1 MKART
6 VLTLALAVA
15 LIGGILVA
23 LPQTDV
29 SDAESVDL
37 DEYLWT
43 AAGYCENGWEAGVS
57 LDLTDEEAYDA
68 IKSIAGSLPENLTQ
82 QSPILGFII
91 GNPDSTADDLYSMIL
106 GEEGLTVDDASAASG
121 QFDIYAVCEP
131 TSNGFTITI
140 KTSGSIDIDLRA
152 TYDGHT
158 NPVLYSEIGYAADF
172 DAAII
177 LNLSDKLVP
186 VSGNLMFTMTST
198 DTSERNYQTVYGDD
212 GSDVAP
218 SDVISDSG
226 SSTVTVHGSAD
237 VSGMTVQ
244 DLDAVL
250 NGGEEPVVDLFLV
263 CSSSVD
269 SIPSDPNGDSMSGY
283 ALRGP
288 MMLPTGLLDAM
299 GIDGGGFDDYV
310 DGGTLIPSYGVVQPI
325 LQIWGLFIPQED
337 YNSISQTL
345 RDMAS
350 AMMDSGSLDFGYTV
364 GDSQYNTNLVSQIR
378 SSLSD
383 VDAPRTSPVMN
394 TTENYYLSYHKAER
408 EPGYSI
414 NFDSDSATTPTTIN
428 GYPVIASTGPSGYV
442 FNFMVD
448 GIGYSVQGSEATAI
462 LTFQNSGEITI
473 PSIVTSDGTTYSVTG
488 LLVDNARLD
497 SLSVPSSVRYMQL
510 LNSEVDELYLDAA
523 TGAYADNS
531 RMDSIIYR
539 GTGTYDI
546 DLYWIDQGVY
556 DLGSIIINGEV
567 NNVYGSISDPAYRG
581 IGSTGYTH
589 VGIAYDLT
597 VVNGQ
602 YTARATQL
610 LPEETDISVYRT
622 ITVNGIDFTA
632 DWSNV
637 FDLEGAT
644 TMSIHSIP
652 DNLCI
657 RSQTLETVEFD
668 NTESI
673 DIKTGTFIECYS
685 LNEVTFNG
693 PVDTIEPYGFISCIS
708 LGSVNF
714 NSTVGI
720 IGSYNFQALSYLTSL
735 VFKGDVGTIE
745 ADAFGGCQNLET
757 VTFNGNVDRMERN
770 AFSECSSLTT
780 ITVGEDLGF
789 LDGQRE
795 TNSLVSIDVTGRLGT
810 IADGAFRNKTAY
822 HIDANEVVTETFSVH
837 AGRGVGTVGIDAFIG
852 SSLGSFT
859 VQGDVELISENAF
872 DSSNLSEFKVSGT
885 IHEVQNYAFDNTEV
899 DITYLLTGNGDS
911 RKTLNATSY
920 AFVGM
925 TSMYSDPC
933 TGNILTAVI
942 PEDESGIEFDI
953 MLYLEN
959 GYIRADIV
967 GILFSN
973 VYNRDLTIPSKL
985 TYTNITD
992 KETESIEYHISGL
1005 GRFDGFSYG
1014 TNVSIGTLTIGNNI
1028 TGIGEGMSRIMT
1040 NVTVDT
1046 VSMETSGYT
1055 VDTSTG
1061 LITILTHDGSTIC
1074 SVLNRPNVQ
1083 QEVYTVPDGVKVLD
1097 LTLFD
1102 KLSVKILNTN
1112 EVTTIR
1118 GSLDS
1123 MDGLE
1128 RLNIGT
1134 DLTDFEVWNAP
1145 LTLQYITVD
1154 EGNVRYFAVDGI
1166 LYERAD
1172 GTENQASLVLVPAN
1186 LTRENGEKVTHLTVP
1201 STVNGCAI
1209 IGLNDGS
1216 FRGSTLTSVDV
1227 NANID
1232 GLYGQIFYNTLM
1244 TNIYLP
1250 SGLLYVDSNSFD
1262 NSLPGLVVSSD
1273 DNAVFTHNGAI
1284 YHEYSEEGPDGETIQ
1299 HKKFVTYIG
1308 DADILVIED
1317 GTDEVGYGQVLMDDY
1332 PGYII
1337 VPDSVT
1343 YANLEMIN
1351 NSNEDRT
1358 YVLLP
1363 SGCYQDAN
1371 FDSLGIVFRTYQASE
1386 DYGLEFT
1393 PVYSDGNLTSIDIKV
1408 DGAAYVTALINIG
1421 LNNGDQK
1428 ILTSEN
1434 NYTANFAID
1443 ELLSGNPVDG
1453 YLLDGMLTVSYSVRE
1468 YTVTFDLNIEGRD
1481 DVHENVS
1488 HGATVDVPDV
1498 SDYDSAVF
1506 GGWYRDSSL
1515 EVPFDTDAPITS
1527 DITVYAKWI
1536 HTYTVTAGTG
1546 NAIFYINGEQIDGSK
1561 LLTEGEYHVYV
1572 EYEDGYTGDYT
1583 VMADGVKIDG
1593 NLTLDQNVTLTTNIS
1608 PLPTEYKITLIN
1620 DPTMGSLDDDII
1632 IVPVGGSAT
1641 LPTPKALD
1649 GYRFVG
1655 WTIGYMMVGDTITPS
1670 SDIEVTASYVM
1681 AQIDAEVSFS
1691 YSPSDGTPVGD
1702 AGTMVVEIGTAI
1714 ELPGMETKHGLS
1726 FLGWTA
1732 DGNLIDGD
1740 TYIVTGDVRLTALFH
1755 ENPSTSGDRVVLDL
1769 HIDRSEGQFSGNTTI
1784 NLTRGDTYQLPEIEG
1799 KRGFTMV
1806 AWSVDGVAYPG
1817 GTTITVDGN
1826 TTATAVFQKT
1836 TDNPIT
1842 HRIQFSVNGDGNFEG
1857 PTQKIVID
1865 GQTVEMPEV
1874 TAGSGYRFA
1883 GWYAN
1888 GAAVQDGVFTVITDT
1903 VFVAQFDRIP
1913 TGGGGTGGGTPGDDS
1928 PDEEGSTTTDEDGN
1942 TIHEVTRP
1950 DGSSTTTTTRPDGS
1964 STVVDVR
1971 PTEDG
1976 TQTVEEHFDS
1986 NGDLTGSTTT
1996 TTSETT
2002 TLTGNTVQSSTT
2014 TVADGNGNTVSEVTN
2029 VTSTSED
2036 GSVKTEMTVQDGAAR
2051 SQTTVTVQ
2059 GDGTGTVTVEAD
2071 KIQQALSQMDEVTS
2085 EQENVEK
2092 VITIQSDSYT
2102 PDKAEA
2108 TLDAD
2113 ALTAVAD
2120 SGASVSISGDVG
2132 TVTISPEVASTLSDS
2147 DSAVS
2152 VSVATGNRAAMN
2164 SAQKRVIGDSPV
2176 FELNATAGNESIHQ
2190 LGGTV
2195 TVTVPYTLQPGDDP
2209 DSITVFYVDSD
2220 GNLEPKV
2227 TTYDPITHTIT
2238 FVTDHFSY
2246 YMIGT
2251 TQQTPTDEGDDTLI
2265 YAGITIVVVIAI
2277 AAVAMVARKRL

>member
-1 MKART
+1 MEART

-23 LPQTDV
+23 LPQTNV
-29 SDAESVDL
+29 SDAEPVDL
-37 DEYLWT
+37 DGYLWT
-43 AAGYCENGWEAGVS
+43 AAGYCENGWETGVS

-68 IKSIAGSLPENLTQ
+68 IKSIASSLPENLTQ
-82 QSPILGFII
+82 QNPILSFII

-106 GEEGLTVDDASAASG
+106 GEDGLTVDDACTASG
-121 QFDIYAVCEP
+121 QFDIYAICEP

-140 KTSGSIDIDLRA
+140 KTSGSLDIDLRA

-158 NPVLYSEIGYAADF
+158 DPVLYSEIGYAADL

-177 LNLSDKLVP
+177 LNLSDELVP

-198 DTSERNYQTVYGDD
+198 DTSERNYQTVYGED
-212 GSDVAP
+212 GSEVAP
-218 SDVISDSG
+218 SDVVSDSRL
-226 SSTVTVHGSAD
+226 STVTVRGSAD
-237 VSGMTVQ
+237 VSGMSVE

-263 CSSSVD
+263 YTSSVD
-269 SIPSDPNGDSMSGY
+269 TVPSDPDGDSVNGY
-283 ALRGP
+283 EFRGP
-288 MMLPTGLLDAM
+288 MGLPTGLLDSV

-325 LQIWGLFIPQED
+325 LQIWGLFIPQGE
-337 YNSISQTL
+337 YNNIAQTF
-345 RDMAS
+345 RDVTS
-350 AMMDSGSLDFGYTV
+350 VMMDSGSLDFGYTI

-383 VDAPRTSPVMN
+383 VNAPRTSPVMS
-394 TTENYYLSYHKAER
+394 TTEDYSLSYHKAER

-414 NFDSDSATTPTTIN
+414 NFDSDSATAPTMIN
-428 GYPVIASTGPSGYV
+428 GYPVIASTGPSGYM
-442 FNFMVD
+442 FNFVVD
-448 GIGYSVQGSEATAI
+448 EVGYSVQGNEATAI

-473 PSIVTSDGTTYSVTG
+473 PSTVTSDDTTYRVTG
-488 LLVDNARLD
+488 LLVDNANLD
-497 SLSVPSSVRYMQL
+497 SLSVSPSVGYMQL
-510 LNSEVDELYLDAA
+510 LDSEIDELYLDA
-523 TGAYADNS
+523 TTSAYADNS
-531 RMDSIIYR
+531 RLDSIIFS

-556 DLGSIIINGEV
+556 DLGSIVINGDV
-567 NNVYGSISDPAYRG
+567 GNVYGSISDPAYKG
-581 IGSTGYTH
+581 VGSTGYTH
-589 VGIAYDLT
+589 KGVTYELT

-602 YTARATQL
+602 YTARATQM
-610 LPEETDISVYRT
+610 LPGETNVSVYRT
-622 ITVNGIDFTA
+622 ITVDEIDFTA
-632 DWSNV
+632 DWSYIY
-637 FDLEGAT
+637 DLNDVTLMEIYS
-644 TMSIHSIP
+644 MP

-657 RSQTLETVEFD
+657 RSQTLEAIRFE

-673 DIKTGTFIECYS
+673 DIETGTFIECYS
-685 LNEVTFNG
+685 LSEVKFNG
-693 PVDTIEPYGFISCIS
+693 PVDSIEPYGFNSCIS
-708 LGSVNF
+708 LESVDF
-714 NSTVGI
+714 NSTVEI
-720 IGSYNFQALSYLTSL
+720 IGSYNFQALSHLTSL
-735 VFKGDVGTIE
+735 VFEGDVGTIE
-745 ADAFGGCQNLET
+745 ADAFGGCHNLET
-757 VTFNGNVDRMERN
+757 VTFKGNVDRIERN

-780 ITVGEDLGF
+780 IIANKDLGF

-822 HIDANEVVTETFSVH
+822 HIDTDNVITDTFSVH
-837 AGRGVGTVGIDAFIG
+837 AGGGVGTVGIDAFID

-872 DSSNLSEFKVSGT
+872 DSSDLSEFKVSGT
-885 IHEVQNYAFDNTEV
+885 IHEVQNYAFNNTEI

-920 AFVGM
+920 AFVGI
-925 TSMYSDPC
+925 TNTYSDPC
-933 TGNILTAVI
+933 TGNKLTAVI

-967 GILFSN
+967 GIRFSD
-973 VYNRDLTIPSKL
+973 VYNIDMTIPSKL

-992 KETESIEYHISGL
+992 KETKSIEYHVSGL

-1028 TGIGEGMSRIMT
+1028 TGIGEGLSRIMT

-1046 VSMETSGYT
+1046 VSMEASGYT

-1123 MDGLE
+1123 IDGLE
-1128 RLNIGT
+1128 RLNIGAS
-1134 DLTDFEVWNAP
+1134 LANFEVWNAP
-1145 LTLQYITVD
+1145 LTLQYITVNED
-1154 EGNVRYFAVDGI
+1154 NARYFAVDGV
-1166 LYERAD
+1166 LYERTD
-1172 GTENQASLVLVPAN
+1172 STENQANLALVPAN
-1186 LTRENGEKVTHLTVP
+1186 LTRENGEKVTSLIVP
-1201 STVNGCAI
+1201 NTVNGCVI

-1262 NSLPGLVVSSD
+1262 YSLPGLVVSSD

-1284 YHEYSEEGPDGETIQ
+1284 YHEYSVEGPDGETVQ

-1308 DADILVIED
+1308 DADILIIEN
-1317 GTDEVGYGQVLMDDY
+1317 GTDEVGYGQVLRDSY
-1332 PGYII
+1332 PDYII
-1337 VPDSVT
+1337 VPDTVT
-1343 YANLEMIN
+1343 YTNLEMIN
-1351 NSNEDRT
+1351 NSNENRT

-1363 SGCYQDAN
+1363 SECYQDAN
-1371 FDSLGIVFRTYQASE
+1371 FDSLNIVFRTYQTSE
-1386 DYGLEFT
+1386 DYDLEFT
-1393 PVYSDGNLTSIDIKV
+1393 PVYSDGNLASIDIKV
-1408 DGAAYVTALINIG
+1408 DGAAYVTDLRYIG
-1421 LNNGDQK
+1421 LENGDQK
-1428 ILTSEN
+1428 ELTVEN
-1434 NYTANFAID
+1434 DYTASFAIN
-1443 ELLSGNPVDG
+1443 ELLSGEPSDS

-1468 YTVTFDLNIEGRD
+1468 YTITFDLNIEGRE
-1481 DVHENVS
+1481 DVQKNVS
-1488 HGATVDVPDV
+1488 HGTTVEAPDV
-1498 SDYDSAVF
+1498 SDYDSAIF
-1506 GGWYRDSSL
+1506 DGWFRDSSL
-1515 EVPFDTDAPITS
+1515 ETPFDTGVPITS
-1527 DITVYAKWI
+1527 DMTVYAKWI
-1536 HTYTVTAGTG
+1536 YTYTVTAGTE
-1546 NAIFYINGEQIDGSK
+1546 NAIFYVDGMQINDSV
-1561 LLTEGEYHVYV
+1561 LLKEGEYHVYV
-1572 EYEDGYTGDYT
+1572 EYVDGYTGDYT
-1583 VMADGVKIDG
+1583 VMADGVTIDE
-1593 NLTLDQNVTLTTNIS
+1593 NLMLDQNVTLTTNIN
-1608 PLPTEYKITLIN
+1608 PLPTEYRITLIN
-1620 DPTMGSLDDDII
+1620 DPTMGSLEQDVIT
-1632 IVPVGGSAT
+1632 VPVGGSAT
-1641 LPTPKALD
+1641 LPTPEALD

-1681 AQIDAEVSFS
+1681 TQIDAEVSFS

-1702 AGTMVVEIGTAI
+1702 AGTMVVEIGTII

-1732 DGNLIDGD
+1732 DGDLIDGD

-1806 AWSVDGVAYPG
+1806 AWSVDGVAYPEG
-1817 GTTITVDGN
+1817 ATITVDDN

-1836 TDNPIT
+1836 TDTPIT
-1842 HRIQFSVNGDGNFEG
+1842 HRIQFTVNGDGNFEG

-1874 TAGSGYRFA
+1874 TAGSGYRFT
-1883 GWYAN
+1883 GWYTN
-1888 GAAVQDGVFTVITDT
+1888 GVAVQDGVFTVNADT
-1903 VFVAQFDRIP
+1903 VFVAQFDRIS
-1913 TGGGGTGGGTPGDDS
+1913 TGGGGTSGGSSGDDAS
-1928 PDEEGSTTTDEDGN
+1928 DEEGSTTTDEDGN

-2036 GSVKTEMTVQDGAAR
+2036 GSVKTEMTVQDGAAQ

-2059 GDGTGTVTVEAD
+2059 GDGTGAVTVGAD
-2071 KIQQALSQMDEVTS
+2071 KIQQALDQMDEVTS

-2108 TLDAD
+2108 TLDTD

-2120 SGASVSISGDVG
+2120 SGASVSISGDIG
-2132 TVTISPEVASTLSDS
+2132 TVTLSPEVASTLSGS

-2152 VSVATGNRAAMN
+2152 VSVATGNRTAMN
-2164 SAQKRVIGDSPV
+2164 SAQQRVVGDSPV
-2176 FELNATAGNESIHQ
+2176 FELNATAGDESIHQ

-2251 TQQTPTDEGDDTLI
+2251 TQQTPIDEGDNTLL
-2265 YAGITIVVVIAI
+2265 YVGIAILVVIAI
-2277 AAVAMVARKRL
+2277 AAIAIVARNRF